1 LRVGVLWVVHTY
13 AALCCAGKKIHGK
26 NGKGKNGN
34 GKMGYGKLDNRKTRQ
49 QKMSGTQS

>member
-26 NGKGKNGN
+26 NGKGKTATEKWATENWAT
-34 GKMGYGKLDNRKTRQ
+34 GKLGNK
-49 QKMSGTQS
+49 K